1 MADVAPSLDALRS
14 EIDRIDDDLV
24 RLLALRVEIG
34 RKVAAAKGEEQGGD
48 IRGPFLRPGR
58 EAYIMRRLI
67 DQAWGDIPPSVVE
80 GIWREILAAN
90 LARQVEPMTAVWDP
104 TERGVA
110 LTQARG
116 RGASSTRI
124 EQVGSPDE
132 VIEAVISGRA
142 TLGVLPSMAETAWR
156 WWPLL
161 ISDRTREPG
170 TQKPRI
176 IARLPFFGAGDEAVG
191 IGAQDPDPS
200 GDDFSFFAVPGEIA
214 NALDTAA
221 TADGKVWSLIRTEGF
236 HVETGAE
243 HAHIPAGAYPL
254 GAHARPYSL

>member
-1 MADVAPSLDALRS
+1 MAEMAQSLDALRS

-34 RKVAAAKGEEQGGD
+34 RKVAAAKGD
-48 IRGPFLRPGR
+48 ARGPFLRPGR

-104 TERGVA
+104 TDAGTA
-110 LTQARG
+110 LAQARG

-124 EQVGSPDE
+124 EQMDSAE
-132 VIEAVISGRA
+132 AVIDAVISGRA

-161 ISDRTREPG
+161 ISDRA
-170 TQKPRI
+170 QKPRI

-200 GDDFSFFAVPGEIA
+200 GDDLSFFAVPGEIA
-214 NALDTAA
+214 NAMDTAA
-221 TADGKVWSLIRTEGF
+221 AADGTVWSLIRAEGF
-236 HVETGAE
+236 HAE
-243 HAHIPAGAYPL
+243 HGADNAHIPAGAYPL